1 MFDIKYKIES
11 DIIIHSFEL
20 KNAHLFFNNH
30 PVFIEILKDNTD
42 LTYLLRRQYW
52 IDNKKPNY
60 NDGNIRYDRETIR
73 IEHPSFFIFDDY
85 YGNYLHY
92 FVETFPKINYFLQ
105 IKEKIPNIKL
115 TIPNFIWEMSFIK
128 ESILM
133 YLDNDISDVVV
144 LDNSKNYI
152 FDMLLIPSNIY
163 LWPDKFAFSNIIL
176 DSFKKLSDKVTVDD
190 EKTGVYISRQDT
202 IKLGWWHKRHLV
214 NELEL
219 IENVKTDL
227 NYDIV
232 ELYYLNL
239 HDKIKIFKT
248 YKNILQT
255 SGAGMINLLACKP
268 LTNFHIISN
277 PLYKWSDPILKIAA
291 KKLNVNFYEYDSAKV
306 IYETEQIV
314 GDESNRPWK
323 LENIEKIISK
333 IKTI

>member
-1 MFDIKYKIES
+1 MV
-11 DIIIHSFEL
+11 
-20 KNAHLFFNNH
+20 N
-30 PVFIEILKDNTD
+30 
-42 LTYLLRRQYW
+42 
-52 IDNKKPNY
+52 
-60 NDGNIRYDRETIR
+60 
-73 IEHPSFFIFDDY
+73 
-85 YGNYLHY
+85 
-92 FVETFPKINYFLQ
+92 
-105 IKEKIPNIKL
+105 
-115 TIPNFIWEMSFIK
+115 
-128 ESILM
+128 
-133 YLDNDISDVVV
+133 
-144 LDNSKNYI
+144 
-152 FDMLLIPSNIY
+152 
-163 LWPDKFAFSNIIL
+163 
-176 DSFKKLSDKVTVDD
+176 D

-219 IENVKTDL
+219 IENIKTDL

-239 HDKIKIFKT
+239 HDKIKVFKT

-291 KKLNVNFYEYDSAKV
+291 NKLNVNFYEYDSAKV